1 MSPTEVTYFWQKS
14 NLGDAPI
21 SPYIVILWIYIS
33 ILRETNK
40 VISVLINDYGFSL
53 RFFMSLPDLL
63 SFMTIYGGESE
74 KMTQVRRVFWEL
86 QGWQLVSI
94 APTTIYYVY
103 GHIMCVLG
111 LTSCYRWGI
120 DSYLEAGCG

>member
-40 VISVLINDYGFSL
+40 VISVLINDYGFFVKVS
-53 RFFMSLPDLL
+53 PDLL
-63 SFMTIYGGESE
+63 TFIGIYGGKSE
-74 KMTQVRRVFWEL
+74 KMTQVSRVLWEL

-111 LTSCYRWGI
+111 LTSCYRWDI
-120 DSYLEAGCG
+120 YSYLEVGCG

>member
-40 VISVLINDYGFSL
+40 VISVLNNDYGFSQGSQGSA
-53 RFFMSLPDLL
+53 RFIKF
-63 SFMTIYGGESE
+63 
-74 KMTQVRRVFWEL
+74 
-86 QGWQLVSI
+86 
-94 APTTIYYVY
+94 Y
-103 GHIMCVLG
+103 GHL
-111 LTSCYRWGI
+111 WGYKWKN
-120 DSYLEAGCG
+120 DPS